1 LWEAVK
7 SINVRENAQ
16 LGCYDFVDVM
26 DGGLT
31 GLGGL
36 AGLVGFN

>member
-7 SINVRENAQ
+7 SINVRE
-16 LGCYDFVDVM
+16 DFVDVM